1 MEQQIQKE
9 KRMEQN
15 EHARIA
21 DYINTQKLR
30 VMQLTTPGRD
40 AYPSSRFTGTLI
52 THHMERN
59 PWHVPDALDV
69 GRNSKR

>member
-15 EHARIA
+15 KGARIA
-21 DYINTQKLR
+21 DYINPQKLR
-30 VMQLTTPGRD
+30 IMQLTTTGRD
-40 AYPSSRFTGTLI
+40 DYPGSRFTSTLI

-69 GRNSKR
+69 GRN